1 MLNALRKS
9 VKYTWCGCLVLVGH
23 DSLAATPA
31 INGQS
36 GYINTP
42 SAVVETDGT
51 FSIGYGYDSPYGQLW
66 VTSTI
71 LPAVQVTGRYVSI
84 TGIPPF
90 ANSQT
95 NPEYGAGYGRYKD
108 KVIDGKVQLW
118 KETGWLPSVA
128 LGASDVFG
136 TQLFKSQYAVAT
148 KTIGAAKNVEVS
160 LGYGNKR
167 IDGAFAGMRWT
178 PVTLPNWSLVAEYN
192 SIDYKLDYQPVL
204 SGAVK
209 RRKGPAVGLEYRW
222 GWLGVQAARGR
233 DNFTVN
239 AFVSIPFGEREYVP
253 KIYEPAF
260 FEDKHPITPPS
271 IAEWR
276 EDTGYG
282 ADLIRALAAQDFQN
296 IRITLSGNVM
306 NISLT
311 NSRISDMGRAV
322 GRAMRTVPA
331 FLPAGLMM
339 VKLTYTKLD
348 QPVATYEFFDLP
360 KLQDY
365 LSGKIDRKAFNEV
378 VLVRYPDRGDVIP
391 DDEPGLFTGLN
402 DIQPTNAMPVAAA
415 GSAVTPLPA
424 VPVTAVS
431 NASTPLAPPAVAP
444 AVGQTTPLPAAV
456 TAVAPV
462 ARAVPALP
470 QDVAPATVDSQQLPP
485 ADGKLRVAVGYE
497 GDAVQLTA
505 SDSESNRFK
514 VAPKLGFF
522 FNDPSGAFRYSLSM
536 AANYDR
542 RLGDG
547 LYLNAASSFSLIET
561 VSGVRQPSNSL
572 LPHVRSDVAKYLGES
587 RFALN
592 RILINKYAMPAER
605 WYVRGSAGLYE
616 DMFRGVG
623 GQVLYLPK
631 DTRWA
636 ADLSVDALQQR
647 GYKRLFDGLDYKTVT
662 AIASLHY
669 KLPRGITVT
678 ARAGRFLAKDDGVRL
693 EFKRRFQSGIEV
705 GAWYTHT
712 NGKDITMPGT
722 PSKPY
727 QDRGVFLSIPLRTM
741 LPLDSQNTMGFSLSP
756 WTRDVGQMVA
766 SPGDLYDM
774 VEQSV
779 RTLRTA
785 DGMGNFSERP
795 DEQQL
800 PAVNPPDVPFDNPI
814 PVVRERI
821 DQSLNILPAAQ
832 DWVKPAGLAIGAV
845 LVSALADKPV
855 DRQMKKY
862 QDKRVLRGLNTYG
875 NALPYAL
882 VGAVGA
888 AFALGDERMRNTGLI
903 AMQSI
908 AASTGLTVIG
918 KYAVGRARPNE
929 ERGPW
934 SRVGDGYSRSDASF
948 PSGHSA
954 VSFAAITPFAK
965 EYDAPWLYGV
975 AALGSAGRVAGRK
988 HWVSD
993 TVAGGVIGYAVGSW
1007 LWSAQRHQGSGGLS
1021 IVPGPKAISIS
1032 WQNSY

>member
-1 MLNALRKS
+1 MGQDA
-9 VKYTWCGCLVLVGH
+9 
-23 DSLAATPA
+23 LAATPSV
-31 INGQS
+31 NGQS

-118 KETGWLPSVA
+118 KESNWLPAVA
-128 LGASDVFG
+128 VGASDVFG

-148 KTIGAAKNVEVS
+148 KTLGAANNLEMS

-167 IDGAFAGMRWT
+167 IDGAFAGLRWT
-178 PVTLPNWSLVAEYN
+178 PVSQPRWSVVAEYN
-192 SIDYKLDYQPVL
+192 SIDYKQDYEPIL

-222 GWLGVQAARGR
+222 GWLGVQASRGR

-239 AFVSIPFGEREYVP
+239 AFVSIPFGERDYVP
-253 KIYEPAF
+253 KIYEPPF

-271 IAEWR
+271 IPEWR
-276 EDTGYG
+276 EDVGYG
-282 ADLIRALAAQDFQN
+282 DDLIKALAAQDYQN
-296 IRITLSGNVM
+296 IRVTLTGSVLNIT
-306 NISLT
+306 LT

-322 GRAMRTVPA
+322 GRAMRTALA
-331 FLPAGLMM
+331 FTPAGL
-339 VKLTYTKLD
+339 VTIKVTYTKLD
-348 QPVATYEFFDLP
+348 QPLATYEFFDLP

-365 LSGKIDRKAFNEV
+365 LAGKIDRKAFDQV
-378 VLVRYPDRGDVIP
+378 VLVRYPNPEDVIR
-391 DDEPGLFTGLN
+391 DDQQGWLAGLT
-402 DIQPTNAMPVAAA
+402 DTPPVKPAPAANVQTFA
-415 GSAVTPLPA
+415 APA
-424 VPVTAVS
+424 AVS
-431 NASTPLAPPAVAP
+431 SAAPLAQATAVAP
-444 AVGQTTPLPAAV
+444 AVSVAPAAPAV
-456 TAVAPV
+456 ASAAVAPV
-462 ARAVPALP
+462 AGALSPATA
-470 QDVAPATVDSQQLPP
+470 APAVVDDRQRVE
-485 ADGKLRVAVGYE
+485 ADGQLRVAMGYE
-497 GDAVQLTA
+497 GDAIQLTS
-505 SDSESNRFK
+505 SDRESNRFK

-542 RLGDG
+542 RLSDG
-547 LYLNAASSFSLIET
+547 LYLNSAASFSLVET

-572 LPHVRSDVAKYLGES
+572 LPHVRTDVAKYLGES
-587 RFALN
+587 RFALS
-592 RILINKYAMPAER
+592 RILLNKYAMPAER

-616 DMFRGVG
+616 DMYRGVG

-631 DTRWA
+631 NTRWA

-647 GYKRLFDGLDYKTVT
+647 GYKRLFDSLDYKTVT

-678 ARAGRFLAKDDGVRL
+678 ARTGRFLAKDEGVRL

-741 LPLDSQNTMGFSLSP
+741 LPSDSQNTMGFSLSP

-774 VEQSV
+774 VEQPV
-779 RTLRTA
+779 RTLQSY
-785 DGMGNFSERP
+785 DGLGNFAERP

-800 PAVNPPDVPFDNPI
+800 PAVNPPEVPFDNPL

-821 DQSLNILPAAQ
+821 DQSLNVLPAPRQ
-832 DWVKPAGLAIGAV
+832 WVQPAALAIGAV
-845 LVSALADKPV
+845 VASALLDKPL

-875 NALPYAL
+875 NALPYAM

-903 AMQSI
+903 AAQSI
-908 AASTGLTVIG
+908 AAATGISVAG
-918 KYAVGRARPNE
+918 KYAVGRARPDE

-934 SRVGDGYSRSDASF
+934 SSVGDGYSRSNASF

-993 TVAGGVIGYAVGSW
+993 TVAGSLIGYAVGSW
-1007 LWSAQRHQGSGGLS
+1007 LWHAQRDQSGGGLS
-1021 IVPGPKAISIS
+1021 IMPGPKSLSVA
-1032 WQNSY
+1032 WQKTY